1 MKRTV
6 RILSLLLCLCF
17 LTLAFAS
24 CGGDPSDTTSPT
36 TTKSPSGGGSKWD
49 SVNFADSKGNKKEII
64 VELNSTQQAGLSTSG
79 SDTSVK
85 FIIGP
90 DDVTEN
96 TVETMIYQRNDKVA
110 NDLGIK
116 ITYKQDETAF
126 SDVLTHLEQLA
137 SQGGDACPDIVI
149 NMYYGLIRAEVS
161 GLLKDMKDGYGGADN
176 YFDFESEGWYIDMM
190 NGTTL
195 NPDKYY
201 IAAGDYFIDS
211 LRLSYNTFVNVSK
224 FDETFSNEGG
234 MDALYDII
242 LGNDPDIAWTYETM
256 FDYADRAHVPN
267 NLDESQTFWG
277 LIASSGLFSRAYFY
291 SSNMN
296 IFSYDAQNRPSYVSN
311 EDQQNELHTYIDSII
326 NYMSESSVKLEKNA
340 ANILSTFQ
348 NGNSLFMS
356 DQFLASLEGENFR
369 SMNDA
374 AAVIPYPK
382 YDQFKAYR
390 NLVSDN
396 ACGGA
401 ILEVSSRDFAA
412 CSALMQY
419 MTEESVSVARQYFD
433 VDLKLKNNPVDNTK
447 QLAVLDIIRSSIA
460 CPQEFLF
467 DNYCA
472 RSFSN
477 NSPQNTGHTIY
488 DIIDV
493 AKTGG
498 TNKFSSTWN
507 SEMQPKSQ
515 ALQGVIDR
523 FYAQN

>member
-24 CGGDPSDTTSPT
+24 CNDDPSDTTGPT
-36 TTKSPSGGGSKWD
+36 TTRRPSAGSKWD
-49 SVNFADSKGNKKEII
+49 DVNFADSKGNKKEII
-64 VELNSTQQAGLSTSG
+64 IELNSTQQGGLSTSG

-110 NDLGIK
+110 DDLGIK
-116 ITYKQDETAF
+116 LTYKQVELGHADILKHFE
-126 SDVLTHLEQLA
+126 DLA

-149 NMYYGLIRAEVS
+149 NMYFGLIRAEVN
-161 GLLKDMKDGYGGADN
+161 GLLKDMKDGYGGSDN
-176 YFDFESEGWYIDMM
+176 YFDFSNEGWYTEMM
-190 NGTTL
+190 DGTTL
-195 NPDKYY
+195 NPEKYY
-201 IAAGDYFIDS
+201 IAAGDYLIDS
-211 LRLSYNTFVNVSK
+211 LRLSYNTFVNVDK
-224 FDETFSNEGG
+224 FDETFSSEGG
-234 MDALYDII
+234 MNTLYDII

-256 FDYADRAHVPN
+256 FDYADRAYVPN

-277 LIASSGLFSRAYFY
+277 LMANTGLYARSFFF

-296 IFSYDAQNRPSYVSN
+296 IFSYDAQNIPSYVSN
-311 EDQQNELHTYIDSII
+311 ADQQNELHTYIDVIVQHI
-326 NYMSESSVKLEKNA
+326 TGEGVKLDTD
-340 ANILSTFQ
+340 ANGLTSFQ
-348 NGNSLFMS
+348 NGKALFMT
-356 DQFLASLEGENFR
+356 DQFLAALEGDNFR
-369 SMNDA
+369 NMNDA

-382 YDQFKAYR
+382 YDATKAYR

-419 MTEESVSVARQYFD
+419 MTEESVPIAYQYFE
-433 VDLKLKNNPVDNTK
+433 VELKLKNNQVDNTK
-447 QLAVLDIIRSSIA
+447 QLSVLDIIRSSVA

-477 NSPQNTGHTIY
+477 NSPSGTGHTIY
-488 DIIDV
+488 DIINV
-493 AKTGG
+493 ARTG
-498 TNKFSSTWN
+498 TNTFSSTWN
-507 SEMQPKSQ
+507 SEMSAKNA
-515 ALQGVIDR
+515 ALQDAVDR

>member
-24 CGGDPSDTTSPT
+24 CNDDPANT
-36 TTKSPSGGGSKWD
+36 TTTATRRPSTGGESKWD
-49 SVNFADSKGNKKEII
+49 NVNFADSNGNKKEII
-64 VELNSTQQAGLSTSG
+64 IELNSTQQAGLSTSG

-110 NDLGIK
+110 DDLGIK
-116 ITYKQDETAF
+116 ITYKQAETAF
-126 SDVLTHLEQLA
+126 SDILSHLEQLA
-137 SQGGDACPDIVI
+137 SQGGNACPDIVI

-176 YFDFESEGWYIDMM
+176 YFDFSNEGWYIDMM

-201 IAAGDYFIDS
+201 IAASDYFIDS
-211 LRLSYNTFVNVSK
+211 LRLSYNTFVNVTK
-224 FDETFSNEGG
+224 FDETFASEEGMNG
-234 MDALYDII
+234 LYDII
-242 LGNDPDIAWTYETM
+242 LGNNPDVAWTYETM
-256 FDYADRAHVPN
+256 FDYADRAYNPN
-267 NLDESQTFWG
+267 NLDDSQTFWG
-277 LIASSGLFSRAYFY
+277 LISSTGISARSFFF
-291 SSNMN
+291 SSNMS
-296 IFSYDAQNRPSYVSN
+296 IFEYDTNGRPSYVSN
-311 EDQQNELHTYIDSII
+311 PDQQNELHTYVDSIVDYI
-326 NYMSESSVKLEKNA
+326 TGNGVKLDTD
-340 ANILSTFQ
+340 ANILSSFQ
-348 NGNSLFMS
+348 NGNALFMT
-356 DQFLASLEGENFR
+356 DQFLAALEGDNFR
-369 SMNDA
+369 NMNDA

-382 YDQFKAYR
+382 YDQNKAYR

-419 MTEESVSVARQYFD
+419 MTEESIPVARQYFD
-433 VDLKLKNNPVDNTK
+433 VELKLKNNPVDNAK
-447 QLAVLDIIRSSIA
+447 QLDVLDIIRSAVA

-477 NSPQNTGHTIY
+477 NSPSGTGHTIY
-488 DIIDV
+488 DIINASRD
-493 AKTGG
+493 GG

-507 SEMQPKSQ
+507 AEMNAKNL
-515 ALQGVIDR
+515 ALTNVIDR
-523 FYAQN
+523 FYEQN

>member
-24 CGGDPSDTTSPT
+24 CGGDPTDTTT
-36 TTKSPSGGGSKWD
+36 ATKKPGPSSGASKWD
-49 SVNFADSKGNKKEII
+49 NVNFADSKGNKKEII
-64 VELNSTQQAGLSTSG
+64 IELNSTQQNGLSASG

-110 NDLGIK
+110 DDLGIK
-116 ITYKQDETAF
+116 ITYKQEETPVTEILKHF
-126 SDVLTHLEQLA
+126 EDLA
-137 SQGGDACPDIVI
+137 SQGGNACPDIVI

-161 GLLKDMKDGYGGADN
+161 GLLKDMKDGYGGANN
-176 YFDFESEGWYIDMM
+176 YFDFSNEGWYIDMM

-195 NPDKYY
+195 NPEKYY
-201 IAAGDYFIDS
+201 IAASDYFIDS

-224 FDETFSNEGG
+224 FDETFASEGG
-234 MDALYDII
+234 MDGLYDII
-242 LGNDPDIAWTYETM
+242 LGDDPDVAWTYETM
-256 FDYADRAHVPN
+256 FDYVDRAYNPN
-267 NLDESQTFWG
+267 NLDESQSFWG
-277 LIASSGLFSRAYFY
+277 LVYSGFY
-291 SSNMN
+291 ARSFFFSSNMN
-296 IFSYDAQNRPSYVSN
+296 IFSYDANNRPSYVSDPSQQSDLVDYIAEIVN
-311 EDQQNELHTYIDSII
+311 YISGTGTKEDTD
-326 NYMSESSVKLEKNA
+326 
-340 ANILSTFQ
+340 ANGLTIFQ
-348 NGNSLFMS
+348 NGNALFMT
-356 DQFLASLEGENFR
+356 DQFLAALEGDNFR
-369 SMNDA
+369 NMNDA

-382 YDQFKAYR
+382 YDQHKAYR

-401 ILEVSSRDFAA
+401 ILEVSSHDFSA

-419 MTEESVSVARQYFD
+419 MTEESIPIARQYFD
-433 VDLKLKNNPVDNTK
+433 VELKLKNNAVENTK
-447 QLAVLDIIRSSIA
+447 QLDVLDIIRSAVA

-472 RSFSN
+472 RSFSS
-477 NSPQNTGHTIY
+477 NSPSNTGHTIY

-493 AKTGG
+493 SKDGGG

-507 SEMQPKSQ
+507 AEIDAKNK
-515 ALQGVIDR
+515 ALQDVVDR

>member
-24 CGGDPSDTTSPT
+24 CGGDPTDTTTVT
-36 TTKSPSGGGSKWD
+36 TRPRPSTGESKWD
-49 SVNFADSKGNKKEII
+49 NVNFADDKGNKKEII
-64 VELNSTQQAGLSTSG
+64 IELNSTQQAGLSASG

-110 NDLGIK
+110 DDLGIK
-116 ITYKQDETAF
+116 ITYKQEELAHSEILSHFED
-126 SDVLTHLEQLA
+126 LA
-137 SQGGDACPDIVI
+137 SQGGSACPDIVI
-149 NMYYGLIRAEVS
+149 NMYFGLIRAEVS

-176 YFDFESEGWYIDMM
+176 YFDFSNEGWYIDMM

-195 NPDKYY
+195 NPEKYY
-201 IAAGDYFIDS
+201 IAASDYFIDS
-211 LRLSYNTFVNVSK
+211 LRLSYNTFVNVTK
-224 FDETFSNEGG
+224 FDETFASEGG

-242 LGNDPDIAWTYETM
+242 LGNDPDVAWTYETM
-256 FDYADRAHVPN
+256 FDYADRAYIPN

-277 LIASSGLFSRAYFY
+277 LISSNGLYARSFFF

-311 EDQQNELHTYIDSII
+311 ADQQNELHTYIDSLVGYISG
-326 NYMSESSVKLEKNA
+326 NGVMVDND
-340 ANILSTFQ
+340 STMLASFQ
-348 NGNSLFMS
+348 NGNALFMT
-356 DQFLASLEGENFR
+356 DQFLAALEGDNFR
-369 SMNDA
+369 NMNDA

-382 YDQFKAYR
+382 YDQSKAYR
-390 NLVSDN
+390 ILVSDN

-419 MTEESVSVARQYFD
+419 MTEESIPIAHQYFE
-433 VDLKLKNNPVDNTK
+433 VELKLKNNAVDNTK
-447 QLAVLDIIRSSIA
+447 QLDVLDIIRSAVA

-477 NSPQNTGHTIY
+477 NSPSGTGHTIY
-488 DIIDV
+488 DIINV
-493 AKTGG
+493 SRTGG

-507 SEMQPKSQ
+507 AEMSAKNQ
-515 ALQGVIDR
+515 ALQGVINR
-523 FYAQN
+523 FYEQN

>member
-24 CGGDPSDTTSPT
+24 CGDDPSDTTTAT
-36 TTKSPSGGGSKWD
+36 TRRPSTGGESKWD
-49 SVNFADSKGNKKEII
+49 NVNFADSKGNKKEII
-64 VELNSTQQAGLSTSG
+64 IELNSTQQGGLATSG

-116 ITYKQDETAF
+116 ITYKQEETPF
-126 SDVLTHLEQLA
+126 GDILSHLEQLA
-137 SQGGDACPDIVI
+137 SQGGNACPDIVI

-176 YFDFESEGWYIDMM
+176 YFDFTNEGWYVDMM

-201 IAAGDYFIDS
+201 IAASDYFIDS
-211 LRLSYNTFVNVSK
+211 LRLSYNAFVNVSK
-224 FDETFSNEGG
+224 FDETFASEGG

-256 FDYADRAHVPN
+256 FDYADRAFVPN

-277 LIASSGLFSRAYFY
+277 LIANTGLYARSFFF

-296 IFSYDAQNRPSYVSN
+296 IFSYDAENRPSYISN
-311 EDQQNELHTYIDSII
+311 ADQQNDLHTYVDVIV
-326 NYMSESSVKLEKNA
+326 NYISGTGVKLDND
-340 ANILSTFQ
+340 ANGLTSFQ
-348 NGNSLFMS
+348 NGNALFMT
-356 DQFLASLEGENFR
+356 DQFLAALEGDNFR
-369 SMNDA
+369 NMNDA

-382 YDQFKAYR
+382 YDQNKAYR

-419 MTEESVSVARQYFD
+419 MTEESVPVAHQYFD
-433 VDLKLKNNPVDNTK
+433 VELKLKNNAVDNTK
-447 QLAVLDIIRSSIA
+447 QLDVLDIIRGAVA

-472 RSFSN
+472 RSFTN
-477 NSPQNTGHTIY
+477 NSPSGTGHTIY
-488 DIIDV
+488 DIINV

-507 SEMQPKSQ
+507 SEMKMKND
-515 ALQGVIDR
+515 ALKEVVDR